1 MEPDNRRRPLEAQR
15 FEDVYPQ
22 YEFAPLV
29 RLALTAAEWM
39 KRHPEKKPRETRPAN
54 AIRQTAR

>member
-1 MEPDNRRRPLEAQR
+1 MEPDSRRRPLEAQR

-29 RLALTAAEWM
+29 RLALTIAEWM
-39 KRHPEKKPRETRPAN
+39 KRHLDKRPEAATGMKPIAH
-54 AIRQTAR
+54 

>member
-1 MEPDNRRRPLEAQR
+1 MDPDSRRRRLEAQR

-29 RLALTAAEWM
+29 RLALTAADWV
-39 KRHPEKKPRETRPAN
+39 KRYLDRKPRETRPVHN
-54 AIRQTAR
+54 IRQAAR